1 MSDVQVES
9 LNIESS
15 LSGGAPAWNNATG
28 SSGYAVQ
35 ATVINQEVVHFPRES
50 DDDYS
55 DDQFGADLKRA
66 SKPLNIL
73 AEKARKSLKNDSA
86 LKFPT

>member
-1 MSDVQVES
+1 MSHVQVES

-15 LSGGAPAWNNATG
+15 LSGGAPSWNNSTG
-28 SSGYAVQ
+28 SSGYAVR
-35 ATVINQEVVHFPRES
+35 ATITQQQVIHGPAES
-50 DDDYS
+50 EMDYS
-55 DDQFGADLKRA
+55 DDQFYADVKRA

-86 LKFPT
+86 LKFPM